1 MKKERIQYS
10 FDVWLFIPDEDK
22 LIMNEE
28 DVIIDNRLSKL
39 LDFFCQNPNI
49 VFSRD
54 ELINKVWNGSI
65 LTDQVITQAIFELR
79 KTLKSAERHSMGY
92 IITVPKRGY
101 KLDVEVQKTIL
112 IHPSMVTKTLPVSDV
127 YENTEQP
134 ESAPTSDSSIK
145 TQQDSPQPINGAA
158 VIVDQPINHDEVEDS
173 KASHKQVAQAHT
185 QDQTET
191 ETETETENHRTH
203 DQKNHRDNT
212 QNNQIPLSNIHPNR
226 NEASSKTRD
235 SNDLTNGSA
244 QPSANYA
251 KSTATRNDTTTK
263 PERTQRKPYRLAIV
277 VSAIVIAIG
286 VFWWSSQSSTSSSY
300 TASSSDS
307 DANSSI
313 NGMTDLFD
321 SESRSSETTDKTNQ
335 VTNNQVLENHKAHAS
350 VHYLS
355 LEPRYIYVRI
365 DESLKNDAF
374 KRGIVH
380 KLMSYLTTYRDFR
393 IVVDETL
400 VPNSANVVSFKKKI
414 DGDREYLDITYFN
427 RISNFKHLGRDY
439 LIDAS
444 SLHTTMR
451 NMLDDLLDSF
461 NIDIQKSILR
471 QQISELPKQ
480 EESLQLTLESL
491 GLTFMTLDRTDTL
504 KKVIEANELEPD
516 NHFLMSSRYL
526 YELADI
532 FLLKSSQ
539 KEKLVQKLNDR
550 FGKKLLLAEN
560 SPTSYRVYDALAAYS
575 LTQDNPSEAERYM
588 TLIPRNDYNVMSM
601 IILAKLE
608 ESKGNP
614 AAAEEFYYET
624 ILESGYPVVLK
635 IAQTLFFNSNISEIE
650 SKLEI
655 VD

>member
-54 ELINKVWNGSI
+54 ELINEVWNGSI

-127 YENTEQP
+127 YENTEQ
-134 ESAPTSDSSIK
+134 SASTSDSSIK
-145 TQQDSPQPINGAA
+145 TQQDSPQPIN
-158 VIVDQPINHDEVEDS
+158 HDEVEDS
-173 KASHKQVAQAHT
+173 KAPHEQVPQAHT
-185 QDQTET
+185 QDL
-191 ETETETENHRTH
+191 TENHRTH

-212 QNNQIPLSNIHPNR
+212 QNNQTPLSNIHPNR
-226 NEASSKTRD
+226 DEASSKTRD

-263 PERTQRKPYRLAIV
+263 PERTQKKTYRLAIV
-277 VSAIVIAIG
+277 VSAIVIATG
-286 VFWWSSQSSTSSSY
+286 MLWWSSQSSTSSSY

-307 DANSSI
+307 DASSSI

-321 SESRSSETTDKTNQ
+321 SESHSSETTDKTNQ

-451 NMLDDLLDSF
+451 TMLDDLLDSF

-504 KKVIEANELEPD
+504 KKIIEANELEPD

-539 KEKLVQKLNDR
+539 KEQLVKKLNNR
-550 FGKKLLLAEN
+550 FGEKLLSAGIN
-560 SPTSYRVYDALAAYS
+560 PTSYRVYDALAAYS
-575 LTQDNPSEAERYM
+575 LTQDNPNEAERYM

-650 SKLEI
+650 SKLER

>member
-22 LIMNEE
+22 LIMDNE

-39 LDFFCQNPNI
+39 LDFFCQNPKI

-54 ELINKVWNGSI
+54 ELINEVWNGSI

-101 KLDVEVQKTIL
+101 KFDVEVQKTVLVPPPI
-112 IHPSMVTKTLPVSDV
+112 VTNTVPLADTVSYDEAASQEHEVSPVRSPTFEPEAANQTQAKQPHHDGSASTKQSDKTVSH
-127 YENTEQP
+127 EQTAHEQAAEITP
-134 ESAPTSDSSIK
+134 EVT
-145 TQQDSPQPINGAA
+145 
-158 VIVDQPINHDEVEDS
+158 
-173 KASHKQVAQAHT
+173 
-185 QDQTET
+185 
-191 ETETETENHRTH
+191 
-203 DQKNHRDNT
+203 
-212 QNNQIPLSNIHPNR
+212 PNR
-226 NEASSKTRD
+226 SSD
-235 SNDLTNGSA
+235 NDRLKQ
-244 QPSANYA
+244 QPAPKSGDNYA
-251 KSTATRNDTTTK
+251 AYSSTNPSEKNGNRSS
-263 PERTQRKPYRLAIV
+263 RLGF
-277 VSAIVIAIG
+277 AIG
-286 VFWWSSQSSTSSSY
+286 AVVIGAIGIALGVSWWGSPSSTD
-300 TASSSDS
+300 AS
-307 DANSSI
+307 
-313 NGMTDLFD
+313 NGVSVNNMTELFD
-321 SESRSSETTDKTNQ
+321 SESQSTEIVGKSNQATNHQ
-335 VTNNQVLENHKAHAS
+335 VIEDHKAHAS

-393 IVVDETL
+393 LIVDETL
-400 VPNSANVVSFKKKI
+400 VPNSANVVSFKSKV

-439 LIDAS
+439 LIDAA
-444 SLHTTMR
+444 SLHSTMR
-451 NMLDDLLDSF
+451 TMLDDLLDSF
-461 NIDIQKSILR
+461 NIDIQKSILK

-480 EESLQLTLESL
+480 EEPLQLALESL

-504 KKVIEANELEPD
+504 KKIIAANELEPD
-516 NHFLMSSRYL
+516 NHFVMSSRYL

-560 SPTSYRVYDALAAYS
+560 NPTSYRIYDALAAYS
-575 LTQDNPSEAERYM
+575 LTQDNPNAAERYM
-588 TLIPRNDYNVMSM
+588 TLIPRSEYNVMSM

-614 AAAEEFYYET
+614 AAAEEYYYET

-635 IAQTLFFNSNISEIE
+635 VAQTLFFNSNISEIE
-650 SKLEI
+650 SKVEI
-655 VD
+655 VK

>member
-22 LIMNEE
+22 LIMDNE

-39 LDFFCQNPNI
+39 LDFFCQNPKI

-54 ELINKVWNGSI
+54 ELINEVWNGSI

-92 IITVPKRGY
+92 ITTVPKRGY
-101 KLDVEVQKTIL
+101 KFDVEVQKTVLVPPPI
-112 IHPSMVTKTLPVSDV
+112 VTNTVSLADTVSYDETASQAQEASPVSSPNS
-127 YENTEQP
+127 ESMATNQAQAKQP
-134 ESAPTSDSSIK
+134 
-145 TQQDSPQPINGAA
+145 
-158 VIVDQPINHDEVEDS
+158 HHEDS
-173 KASHKQVAQAHT
+173 ASATQSDKTVSHEQTAHE
-185 QDQTET
+185 QET
-191 ETETETENHRTH
+191 EITPEVTLNRSP
-203 DQKNHRDNT
+203 DND
-212 QNNQIPLSNIHPNR
+212 PLKLQPNPKSGD
-226 NEASSKTRD
+226 NYAASS
-235 SNDLTNGSA
+235 STN
-244 QPSANYA
+244 PSEKKAN
-251 KSTATRNDTTTK
+251 KSS
-263 PERTQRKPYRLAIV
+263 RLG
-277 VSAIVIAIG
+277 IAIG
-286 VFWWSSQSSTSSSY
+286 ALVIGAIGIALGVSWWGSTSS
-300 TASSSDS
+300 TDAS
-307 DANSSI
+307 
-313 NGMTDLFD
+313 NGVSVNNMTELFD
-321 SESRSSETTDKTNQ
+321 SENQSTEIVGKSNQATNYQ
-335 VTNNQVLENHKAHAS
+335 VIEDHKAHAS

-393 IVVDETL
+393 LIVDETL
-400 VPNSANVVSFKKKI
+400 VPNSANVVSFKSKV

-444 SLHTTMR
+444 SLHSTMR
-451 NMLDDLLDSF
+451 TMLDDLLDSF
-461 NIDIQKSILR
+461 NIDIQKSILK

-480 EESLQLTLESL
+480 EESLQLALESL

-504 KKVIEANELEPD
+504 KKIIAANKLEPD
-516 NHFLMSSRYL
+516 NHFVMSSRYL

-560 SPTSYRVYDALAAYS
+560 NPTSYRIYDALAAYS
-575 LTQDNPSEAERYM
+575 LTQDNPNAAERYM
-588 TLIPRNDYNVMSM
+588 TLIPRSEYNVMSM

-614 AAAEEFYYET
+614 AAAEEYYYET

-635 IAQTLFFNSNISEIE
+635 VAQTLFFNSNISEIE
-650 SKLEI
+650 SKVEI
-655 VD
+655 VK

>member
-1 MKKERIQYS
+1 MQKERIQYS

-54 ELINKVWNGSI
+54 ELINEVWNGSI

-173 KASHKQVAQAHT
+173 KAPHEQVPQAHT
-185 QDQTET
+185 QHQTET
-191 ETETETENHRTH
+191 
-203 DQKNHRDNT
+203 KNHRDNT
-212 QNNQIPLSNIHPNR
+212 QNDQTPLSNTHPNR
-226 NEASSKTRD
+226 DEASSKTRD
-235 SNDLTNGSA
+235 SNDLTNGPD

-286 VFWWSSQSSTSSSY
+286 VFWWWLQSPNESYNSIDSSTLVTTERAYSRNH
-300 TASSSDS
+300 ASDS
-307 DANSSI
+307 DAKSNA
-313 NGMTDLFD
+313 
-321 SESRSSETTDKTNQ
+321 
-335 VTNNQVLENHKAHAS
+335 VTNHQIIEEHKAHAT

-355 LEPRYIYVRI
+355 LEPRYIYVRV
-365 DESLKNDAF
+365 DENLKNNAF
-374 KRGIVH
+374 MRGIVH
-380 KLMSYLTTYRDFR
+380 KLMSYVTTYRNFR
-393 IVVDETL
+393 IIVDETL
-400 VPNSANVVSFKKKI
+400 VPNSANVVSFKSKTE
-414 DGDREYLDITYFN
+414 GDREYLDITYFN

-444 SLHTTMR
+444 SLHSTMR
-451 NMLDDLLDSF
+451 TMLDDLLDSF
-461 NIDIQKSILR
+461 NIDIQKTILK

-480 EESLQLTLESL
+480 EVPLRLALESL

-504 KKVIEANELEPD
+504 KKIIEANELEPD

-575 LTQDNPSEAERYM
+575 LTQDNPNEAERYM

-650 SKLEI
+650 SKLER

>member
-22 LIMNEE
+22 LIMDNE

-39 LDFFCQNPNI
+39 LDFFCQNPKI

-54 ELINKVWNGSI
+54 ELINEVWNGSI

-101 KLDVEVQKTIL
+101 KFDVEVQKTVL
-112 IHPSMVTKTLPVSDV
+112 VPPPMVTNTVSLADTVSSDETASQEQATQPHPEDSASSTQSDKTVS
-127 YENTEQP
+127 YEQTAHKQAVELTPEVTPNHSADTDRLKQQP
-134 ESAPTSDSSIK
+134 EPKSGDNYAASAPTNPSEKNANKSSRLGFAI
-145 TQQDSPQPINGAA
+145 GAL
-158 VIVDQPINHDEVEDS
+158 VI
-173 KASHKQVAQAHT
+173 
-185 QDQTET
+185 
-191 ETETETENHRTH
+191 
-203 DQKNHRDNT
+203 
-212 QNNQIPLSNIHPNR
+212 
-226 NEASSKTRD
+226 
-235 SNDLTNGSA
+235 G
-244 QPSANYA
+244 
-251 KSTATRNDTTTK
+251 
-263 PERTQRKPYRLAIV
+263 AIGIALV
-277 VSAIVIAIG
+277 VS
-286 VFWWSSQSSTSSSY
+286 WWGSPSSTDTNNGVSI
-300 TASSSDS
+300 DS
-307 DANSSI
+307 
-313 NGMTDLFD
+313 MTELFD
-321 SESRSSETTDKTNQ
+321 SESQTTEDTGKANQATNHQ
-335 VTNNQVLENHKAHAS
+335 VIEDHKAHAS

-393 IVVDETL
+393 LIVDETL
-400 VPNSANVVSFKKKI
+400 VPNSANVVSFKSKV

-444 SLHTTMR
+444 SLHSTMR
-451 NMLDDLLDSF
+451 TMLDDLLDSF
-461 NIDIQKSILR
+461 NIDIQKSILK

-480 EESLQLTLESL
+480 EESLQLALESL

-504 KKVIEANELEPD
+504 KKIIAANELEPD
-516 NHFLMSSRYL
+516 NHFVMSSRYL

-560 SPTSYRVYDALAAYS
+560 SPTSYRIYDALAAYS
-575 LTQDNPSEAERYM
+575 LTQDNPNAAERYM
-588 TLIPRNDYNVMSM
+588 TLIPRSEYNVMSM

-614 AAAEEFYYET
+614 AAAEEYYYET

-635 IAQTLFFNSNISEIE
+635 VAQTLFFNSNISEIE
-650 SKLEI
+650 SKVEI
-655 VD
+655 VK

>member
-10 FDVWLFIPDEDK
+10 FDVWLFVPDEDK
-22 LIMNEE
+22 LIMDNE

-54 ELINKVWNGSI
+54 ELINEVWNGSI

-112 IHPSMVTKTLPVSDV
+112 IHPSMVAKTLPVSDV
-127 YENTEQP
+127 YENTDQP
-134 ESAPTSDSSIK
+134 ESASIFDSSMK

-158 VIVDQPINHDEVEDS
+158 VIADQPISHDEVDQS
-173 KASHKQVAQAHT
+173 KASHAQDHA
-185 QDQTET
+185 EA
-191 ETETETENHRTH
+191 ENHRTQ
-203 DQKNHRDNT
+203 DQQNHRDNT
-212 QNNQIPLSNIHPNR
+212 PNNQTPLSNIQPNR
-226 NEASSKTRD
+226 GEASSKTVN

-244 QPSANYA
+244 QPSASHT
-251 KSTATRNDTTTK
+251 KSTSTRNDTTTK
-263 PERTQRKPYRLAIV
+263 PEKKQRKPYRLAIL
-277 VSAIVIAIG
+277 VSAIIIVIG
-286 VFWWSSQSSTSSSY
+286 VFWWSSQPSTSSSY

-307 DANSSI
+307 DASSSV
-313 NGMTDLFD
+313 NGMTEFFD

-335 VTNNQVLENHKAHAS
+335 VTSNQVLENHKAHSS

-400 VPNSANVVSFKKKI
+400 VPNSANVVSFKKKT

-480 EESLQLTLESL
+480 EEALQLTLESL

-504 KKVIEANELEPD
+504 KKIITANELEPD
-516 NHFLMSSRYL
+516 NHFVMSSRYL

-550 FGKKLLLAEN
+550 FGKTLLLAEN
-560 SPTSYRVYDALAAYS
+560 NPTSYRIYDALAAYS
-575 LTQDNPSEAERYM
+575 LTQDNPSAAERYM
-588 TLIPRNDYNVMSM
+588 TLIPRSEYNVMSM

-614 AAAEEFYYET
+614 AAAEEYYYET

-635 IAQTLFFNSNISEIE
+635 VAQTLFFNSNISEIE
-650 SKLEI
+650 SKVGI
-655 VD
+655 VK